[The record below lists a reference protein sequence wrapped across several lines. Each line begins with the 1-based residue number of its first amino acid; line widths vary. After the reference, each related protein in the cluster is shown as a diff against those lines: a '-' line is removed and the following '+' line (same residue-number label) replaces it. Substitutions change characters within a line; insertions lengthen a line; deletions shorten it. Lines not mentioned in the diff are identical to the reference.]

1 MWNKIYRWLYWHRI
15 IKCKHDWVPARQF
28 YQEYEGKDYEFLE
41 PSPMKYH
48 PEYQSAPYI
57 CRKCHDSCVMI
68 EEIETGKQL
77 GGVTNDLRV

>member
-1 MWNKIYRWLYWHRI
+1 MWNRIKWWLTEKRRRH
-15 IKCKHDWVPARQF
+15 CKHDWVPARQF
-28 YQEYEGKDYEFLE
+28 YREYKGEDCDYLE
-41 PSPMKYH
+41 PTPMKYH
-48 PEYQSAPYI
+48 PDFKASPYV